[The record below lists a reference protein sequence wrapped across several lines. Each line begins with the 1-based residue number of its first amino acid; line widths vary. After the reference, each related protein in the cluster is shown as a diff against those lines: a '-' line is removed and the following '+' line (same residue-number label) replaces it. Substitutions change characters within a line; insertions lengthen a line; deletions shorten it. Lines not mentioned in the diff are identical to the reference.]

1 MPTTT
6 LQIGADAGFEIL
18 GLVVIASAIAVRGEG
33 HGAGGSA
40 SGFLAPVFV
49 HSLYRFLNGQGA
61 NIVGGQAERV
71 DELVGKARR

>member
-49 HSLYRFLNGQGA
+49 QEALGVS
-61 NIVGGQAERV
+61 
-71 DELVGKARR
+71 